1 MVMRSLA
8 IDLAPR
14 GITCVVVNPGWVR
27 TDMGGPSAP
36 RSVQE
41 GADGIAWLATLPDDG
56 PTGGFF
62 RDKRTIP
69 W

>member
-1 MVMRSLA
+1 MTRVLA
-8 IDLAPR
+8 DEVR
-14 GITCVVVNPGWVR
+14 GSGILINAMDPGWVR
-27 TDMGGPSAP
+27 TEMGGPQAP

-41 GADGIAWLATLPDDG
+41 GADTAVYLATLPDDG

-62 RDKRTIP
+62 RDRKPTG